1 METARKSWLGCS
13 KMERGK
19 ARRRTRGGGRNERKE
34 RRKRNA
40 GERGGGGGVK
50 GCFYSKMAG

>member
-40 GERGGGGGVK
+40 GEREGEGGV
-50 GCFYSKMAG
+50 